1 MSTQP
6 PDPSRF
12 TVYTELKDGSG
23 FTIKGTEF
31 VFKFDRF
38 GGWFDQHGNYYNCDG
53 DPEDPPS
60 ESEHSHSDYDRSEG
74 AHSDYSED
82 EY

>member
-1 MSTQP
+1 MSIQP

-23 FTIKGTEF
+23 FTIKGTDF

-38 GGWFDQHGNYYNCDG
+38 GGWFD
-53 DPEDPPS
+53 
-60 ESEHSHSDYDRSEG
+60 
-74 AHSDYSED
+74 
-82 EY
+82 